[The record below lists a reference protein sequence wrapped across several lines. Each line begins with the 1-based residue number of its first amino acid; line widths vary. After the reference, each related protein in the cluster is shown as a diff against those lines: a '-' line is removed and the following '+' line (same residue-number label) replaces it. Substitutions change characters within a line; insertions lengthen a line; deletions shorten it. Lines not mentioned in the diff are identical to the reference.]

1 VQVRVAVHKLT
12 GQQVAIKTYEK
23 AKLKDSKHWRRVQQE
38 VRLME
43 RLNNSRYASLVK
55 HAYLQ

>member
-1 VQVRVAVHKLT
+1 MRVALHKLT

-38 VRLME
+38 IRLME
-43 RLNNSRYASLVK
+43 KLNNSRQAASP
-55 HAYLQ
+55 ACS

>member
-1 VQVRVAVHKLT
+1 MQVRVAVHKLT

-43 RLNNSRYASLVK
+43 RLNNSRYAHLG
-55 HAYLQ
+55 